1 MTVDERAQ
9 LVEDIRVS
17 STKRREIAERA
28 QLDKNFD
35 IAAAWE
41 ELDDLDL
48 SIQKRVGKSES
59 PSDPF
64 GRSTR

>member
-1 MTVDERAQ
+1 M
-9 LVEDIRVS
+9 S

-41 ELDDLDL
+41 ELEDLDS
-48 SIQKRVGKSES
+48 SIESRVANSDTPSE
-59 PSDPF
+59 PF
-64 GRSTR
+64 GR